1 MTGIR
6 KVLAA
11 VSVGLALTL
20 VAAAPAAAQAAQ
32 AAGAAQAAQ
41 AAGAAQAAQAA
52 GAAQAAQ
59 AAGAAQA
66 ARAAQADKL
75 KLTVAGDGAEGV
87 TIQATHTDGR
97 RLEQVVRLVLT
108 ATGPD
113 GQRIGPVQLDPQPEG
128 HGFYSSGPVLSA
140 GKWKVTVKSPA
151 PLQSE
156 ATATVQARAAQ
167 SPPAPEPVAVT
178 KPADAAGGAA
188 GWWPFAAAGLV
199 LVAAAMGVAMLFGR
213 RRSD

>member
-11 VSVGLALTL
+11 VFVGLALTL
-20 VAAAPAAAQAAQ
+20 SAAAPAAAQAAQ
-32 AAGAAQAAQ
+32 AAQAAP
-41 AAGAAQAAQAA
+41 AAP
-52 GAAQAAQ
+52 
-59 AAGAAQA
+59 
-66 ARAAQADKL
+66 ADKL
-75 KLTVAGDGAEGV
+75 KLTVAGDGAQGV

-113 GQRIGPVQLDPQPEG
+113 GQRIGPVQLEPQPEG
-128 HGFYSSGPVLSA
+128 HGFYSSGPVLST
-140 GKWKVTVKSPA
+140 GTWKVTVNSPA
-151 PLQSE
+151 PLQSK
-156 ATATVQARAAQ
+156 ATATVQAQAAQ
-167 SPPAPEPVAVT
+167 SPPAPKPVAVT
-178 KPADAAGGAA
+178 EPADGGAGT

>member
-11 VSVGLALTL
+11 VFAGLALTL
-20 VAAAPAAAQAAQ
+20 LSAAPA
-32 AAGAAQAAQ
+32 
-41 AAGAAQAAQAA
+41 
-52 GAAQAAQ
+52 
-59 AAGAAQA
+59 
-66 ARAAQADKL
+66 AAQADKL

-87 TIQATHTDGR
+87 TIQATYADGR
-97 RLEQVVRLVLT
+97 RLDKVVRLVLT

-113 GQRIGPVQLDPQPEG
+113 GQRLGPVQLEPAPEG
-128 HGFYSSGPVLSA
+128 QGFYTTGPLLSA
-140 GKWKVTVKSPA
+140 GSWRVKVNAPA
-151 PLQSE
+151 PHQSE

-167 SPPAPEPVAVT
+167 SPPVPAPVAVT
-178 KPADAAGGAA
+178 APDRTAGRGAGA

-213 RRSD
+213 RRTDPQND

>member
-11 VSVGLALTL
+11 VFVGLALTL
-20 VAAAPAAAQAAQ
+20 FAAAPAAAQAAQ
-32 AAGAAQAAQ
+32 AAQAAEAAQ
-41 AAGAAQAAQAA
+41 
-52 GAAQAAQ
+52 
-59 AAGAAQA
+59 
-66 ARAAQADKL
+66 AAQADKL
-75 KLTVAGDGAEGV
+75 KLTVAGDGADGV
-87 TIQATHTDGR
+87 TIQATHADGR

-113 GQRIGPVQLDPQPEG
+113 GQRIGPVQLEPQPEG
-128 HGFYSSGPVLSA
+128 QGFYSSGAVLST
-140 GKWKVTVKSPA
+140 GTWKVTVKSPA
-151 PLQSE
+151 PLQGE

-178 KPADAAGGAA
+178 KPADGARGAGA

-199 LVAAAMGVAMLFGR
+199 LVAVAMGVAMLFGR
-213 RRSD
+213 RRTD

>member
-11 VSVGLALTL
+11 GSVGLALTL
-20 VAAAPAAAQAAQ
+20 FAAAPAAQAAQ
-32 AAGAAQAAQ
+32 AAQTAQTAQTAQAVRAVL
-41 AAGAAQAAQAA
+41 
-52 GAAQAAQ
+52 
-59 AAGAAQA
+59 A

-75 KLTVAGDGAEGV
+75 KLTVAGDGAQGV
-87 TIQATHTDGR
+87 TIQASYTDGR

-113 GQRIGPVQLDPQPEG
+113 GQKVGPVQLEPQPEG
-128 HGFYSSGPVLSA
+128 HGFYSSGPVLST
-140 GKWKVTVKSPA
+140 GTWKVTVNSPA
-151 PLQSE
+151 PLPGK

-178 KPADAAGGAA
+178 KPTDGAGGAGA
-188 GWWPFAAAGLV
+188 RWWPFAAAGLV

-213 RRSD
+213 RRTD

>member
-11 VSVGLALTL
+11 GSVGLVLTL
-20 VAAAPAAAQAAQ
+20 FAAAPAAQAAQ
-32 AAGAAQAAQ
+32 AQAVRAAQAVPGARVAQAAQ
-41 AAGAAQAAQAA
+41 AVP
-52 GAAQAAQ
+52 
-59 AAGAAQA
+59 A
-66 ARAAQADKL
+66 ARVAQADKL
-75 KLTVAGDGAEGV
+75 KLTVAGDGAQGV
-87 TIQATHTDGR
+87 TIQASYTDGR

-113 GQRIGPVQLDPQPEG
+113 GQKVGPVQLEPQPEG
-128 HGFYSSGPVLSA
+128 HGFYSSGPVLST
-140 GKWKVTVKSPA
+140 GTWKVTVNSPA
-151 PLQSE
+151 PLPGK

-178 KPADAAGGAA
+178 KPTDGAGGAGA

-213 RRSD
+213 RRTD

>member
-1 MTGIR
+1 MPVTGIR

-11 VSVGLALTL
+11 VFAGLVLTL
-20 VAAAPAAAQAAQ
+20 LSAAPA
-32 AAGAAQAAQ
+32 
-41 AAGAAQAAQAA
+41 
-52 GAAQAAQ
+52 
-59 AAGAAQA
+59 
-66 ARAAQADKL
+66 AAQADKL

-97 RLEQVVRLVLT
+97 RLDKVVRLVLT

-113 GQRIGPVQLDPQPEG
+113 GQQIGPVQLDPQPEG

-156 ATATVQARAAQ
+156 ATATVQAKPQAQ
-167 SPPAPEPVAVT
+167 APRRSPTPSPTPNRDSGKGFTWWWSV
-178 KPADAAGGAA
+178 GAA
-188 GWWPFAAAGLV
+188 GLA
-199 LVAAAMGVAMLFGR
+199 LVAVAMGVGILLGR
-213 RRSD
+213 RRTAP

>member
-1 MTGIR
+1 MSVTGIR

-11 VSVGLALTL
+11 VLVGLALTL
-20 VAAAPAAAQAAQ
+20 FSAAPA
-32 AAGAAQAAQ
+32 
-41 AAGAAQAAQAA
+41 
-52 GAAQAAQ
+52 
-59 AAGAAQA
+59 
-66 ARAAQADKL
+66 AAQADKL

-87 TIQATHTDGR
+87 TIQAVYADGR
-97 RLEQVVRLVLT
+97 RLDQVVRLVLT

-113 GQRIGPVQLDPQPEG
+113 GQKVGPVQLEPQPEG
-128 HGFYSSGPVLSA
+128 QGFYSSGPVLSA

-156 ATATVQARAAQ
+156 ATATVQARVAQ
-167 SPPAPEPVAVT
+167 SPPVPAPVAVT
-178 KPADAAGGAA
+178 APDRTAGAGA

-213 RRSD
+213 RRTGTQND

>member
-11 VSVGLALTL
+11 VLVGLALTL
-20 VAAAPAAAQAAQ
+20 LSATPAAA
-32 AAGAAQAAQ
+32 
-41 AAGAAQAAQAA
+41 
-52 GAAQAAQ
+52 
-59 AAGAAQA
+59 
-66 ARAAQADKL
+66 RADKL

-87 TIQATHTDGR
+87 TIQASYADGR

-108 ATGPD
+108 ASGPD
-113 GQRIGPVQLDPQPEG
+113 GRKIGPVQLDPQPEG

-140 GKWKVTVKSPA
+140 GTWKVTVNSLA
-151 PLQSE
+151 PLRSE

-167 SPPAPEPVAVT
+167 TPPAPAPVAVT
-178 KPADAAGGAA
+178 RPADGAGGAA
-188 GWWPFAAAGLV
+188 ARWWPFAAAGLV

-213 RRSD
+213 RRTTD

>member
-11 VSVGLALTL
+11 AFAGLALTL
-20 VAAAPAAAQAAQ
+20 FAAAPA
-32 AAGAAQAAQ
+32 
-41 AAGAAQAAQAA
+41 
-52 GAAQAAQ
+52 
-59 AAGAAQA
+59 
-66 ARAAQADKL
+66 AAQADKL

-97 RLEQVVRLVLT
+97 RLEQAVRLLLT

-113 GQRIGPVQLDPQPEG
+113 GQQIGPVQLEPQPEG

-156 ATATVQARAAQ
+156 ATATVQARVAQ
-167 SPPAPEPVAVT
+167 SPPAPAPVAVT
-178 KPADAAGGAA
+178 APDRTAGAGA
-188 GWWPFAAAGLV
+188 GWWPFAAGGLV

-213 RRSD
+213 RRTG

>member
-11 VSVGLALTL
+11 VFVGLALT
-20 VAAAPAAAQAAQ
+20 VSAAAPAAHAAHATQAVQ
-32 AAGAAQAAQ
+32 
-41 AAGAAQAAQAA
+41 
-52 GAAQAAQ
+52 
-59 AAGAAQA
+59 AAQA

-75 KLTVAGDGAEGV
+75 KLTVAGDGAQGV
-87 TIQATHTDGR
+87 TIQASYTDGR

-113 GQRIGPVQLDPQPEG
+113 GQKIGPVQLEPQPEG
-128 HGFYSSGPVLSA
+128 HGFYSSGPVLST
-140 GKWKVTVKSPA
+140 GTWKVTVNSPA
-151 PLQSE
+151 PLPGK

-178 KPADAAGGAA
+178 KPTDGAGGAGA

-213 RRSD
+213 RRTD

>member
-6 KVLAA
+6 KVVAA
-11 VSVGLALTL
+11 VIAGLALTL
-20 VAAAPAAAQAAQ
+20 SAAAPAAAQVAQ
-32 AAGAAQAAQ
+32 
-41 AAGAAQAAQAA
+41 
-52 GAAQAAQ
+52 
-59 AAGAAQA
+59 AAQA

-113 GQRIGPVQLDPQPEG
+113 GQRIGPMQLEPQPEG
-128 HGFYSSGPVLSA
+128 HGFYSSGSVLSA
-140 GKWKVTVKSPA
+140 GTWKVTVRSPA
-151 PLQSE
+151 PLQGE
-156 ATATVQARAAQ
+156 ATATVQAKAAQ
-167 SPPAPEPVAVT
+167 SPPAPKPVAVT
-178 KPADAAGGAA
+178 EPADGGGA

-213 RRSD
+213 RRTN

>member
-11 VSVGLALTL
+11 VFVGLALTL
-20 VAAAPAAAQAAQ
+20 SAAAPAAAEAAPAAQAAQ
-32 AAGAAQAAQ
+32 AAPAAP
-41 AAGAAQAAQAA
+41 
-52 GAAQAAQ
+52 
-59 AAGAAQA
+59 
-66 ARAAQADKL
+66 ADKL

-87 TIQATHTDGR
+87 TIQATHADGR

-113 GQRIGPVQLDPQPEG
+113 GQRIGPVQLEPQPEG
-128 HGFYSSGPVLSA
+128 HGFYSSGPLLSA
-140 GKWKVTVKSPA
+140 GKWKVTVKSSA

-156 ATATVQARAAQ
+156 ATATVQAQAAQ
-167 SPPAPEPVAVT
+167 APPAPKPVAVT
-178 KPADAAGGAA
+178 EPADGGGAD
-188 GWWPFAAAGLV
+188 WWPIAAAGLV

-213 RRSD
+213 RRTD

>member
-11 VSVGLALTL
+11 VFVGLALTL
-20 VAAAPAAAQAAQ
+20 SAAAPAAAQAAQ
-32 AAGAAQAAQ
+32 AAPAAAQAAQ
-41 AAGAAQAAQAA
+41 AAP
-52 GAAQAAQ
+52 
-59 AAGAAQA
+59 
-66 ARAAQADKL
+66 AAQADKL

-87 TIQATHTDGR
+87 TIQATHPDGR

-113 GQRIGPVQLDPQPEG
+113 GQRIGPVQLEPQPEG

-140 GKWKVTVKSPA
+140 GTWKVTVKSPA

-167 SPPAPEPVAVT
+167 SPPAAEPVAVT
-178 KPADAAGGAA
+178 RPTDGAGGTGA
-188 GWWPFAAAGLV
+188 GWWPFAATGLV
-199 LVAAAMGVAMLFGR
+199 LVAVAMGVAMLFGR
-213 RRSD
+213 RRTD